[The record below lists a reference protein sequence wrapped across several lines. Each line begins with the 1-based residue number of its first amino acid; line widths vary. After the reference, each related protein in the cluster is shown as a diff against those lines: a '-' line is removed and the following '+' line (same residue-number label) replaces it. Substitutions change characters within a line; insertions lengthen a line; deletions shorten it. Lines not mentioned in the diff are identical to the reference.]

1 MKNLIR
7 YLLLRHQ
14 LASVASHLEAV
25 QKERSMLE
33 HSERFYLRQAA
44 DLRLKLLNLDIRA
57 RRA

>member
-7 YLLLRHQ
+7 YLFLRHQ
-14 LASVASHLEAV
+14 LANVASHLEAV

-44 DLRLKLLNLDIRA
+44 DLRLQLLNLEIRA

>member
-7 YLLLRHQ
+7 YLFLRRR
-14 LASVASHLEAV
+14 LASVAAHLESIP
-25 QKERSMLE
+25 KERAMLE

-44 DLRLKLLNLDIRA
+44 ELRLQLLNLQIRA